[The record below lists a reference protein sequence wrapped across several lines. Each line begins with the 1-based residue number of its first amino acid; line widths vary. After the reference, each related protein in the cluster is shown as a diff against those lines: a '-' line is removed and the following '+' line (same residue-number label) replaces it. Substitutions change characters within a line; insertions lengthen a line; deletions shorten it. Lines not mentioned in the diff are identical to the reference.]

1 MMRKKILVVFALLF
15 GLGGCA
21 QFPFLDAPAVVSPSG
36 AETQQAAPV
45 STDFPQP
52 ALTQPAEPG
61 STDFPQSALTQP
73 AARISNL
80 KIWLPPQMDPA
91 GESKAA
97 RMLQARLQEFSR
109 QHDGLV
115 IEVRVKELDGPGG
128 LLGSLAATS
137 AAAPLA
143 LPDLIALPRP
153 DLEAATLKGLL
164 QPFEYSAEAQP
175 GETLEQKGWYEYAR
189 ELAQV
194 QNSVFGLP
202 FAGDALV
209 LVYRPEKTP
218 EPPADWPAVL
228 ELTTPF
234 VFPAADNHS
243 LFLLSMVQSN
253 GGALRDA
260 DGRPFLDVDV
270 FSQVLTFL
278 ADAEERGVMPYWLAQ
293 YDTDQE
299 TWDAF
304 QEKRADLVVTWLSRF
319 LAEPSEDA
327 SFALLPSAQGKDFT
341 FASGWVWAMAA
352 RDQQRQ
358 ALSIELAQ
366 YITEDAFLANWV
378 QELGLFPVSA
388 GALGSLPESEQKAL
402 FEQAALS
409 ARLLPATDILTS
421 LGLPAQ
427 QAAVSILKNQAEPLA
442 AAQEAAKGLT
452 SP

>member
-1 MMRKKILVVFALLF
+1 
-15 GLGGCA
+15 
-21 QFPFLDAPAVVSPSG
+21 
-36 AETQQAAPV
+36 
-45 STDFPQP
+45 
-52 ALTQPAEPG
+52 
-61 STDFPQSALTQP
+61 
-73 AARISNL
+73 
-80 KIWLPPQMDPA
+80 
-91 GESKAA
+91 
-97 RMLQARLQEFSR
+97 
-109 QHDGLV
+109 
-115 IEVRVKELDGPGG
+115 
-128 LLGSLAATS
+128 
-137 AAAPLA
+137 
-143 LPDLIALPRP
+143 
-153 DLEAATLKGLL
+153 
-164 QPFEYSAEAQP
+164 
-175 GETLEQKGWYEYAR
+175 
-189 ELAQV
+189 
-194 QNSVFGLP
+194 
-202 FAGDALV
+202 
-209 LVYRPEKTP
+209 
-218 EPPADWPAVL
+218 
-228 ELTTPF
+228 
-234 VFPAADNHS
+234 
-243 LFLLSMVQSN
+243 MVQSN

-319 LAEPSEDA
+319 LAEPSEDT

-427 QAAVSILKNQAEPLA
+427 QAAVSILKNQAEPLT